1 MTEEGEQSIFQVL
14 RLLRDFEDDDKDEGD
29 QQPLLPVLVHHCV
42 MSCCCDLSMQVA
54 LVFRQFCDLPAPVL
68 GPLHQLSG

>member
-1 MTEEGEQSIFQVL
+1 MIEGEQSIFQVL

-29 QQPLLPVLVHHCV
+29 QQPLLLVFGHYCV

-54 LVFRQFCDLPAPVL
+54 AVF
-68 GPLHQLSG
+68 